1 VIITGGAAAFCGPP
15 VAVIVQD
22 PVVVLAWYVVV
33 KVPPGA
39 VVPAV
44 ELIVPQV
51 PLLVIPT
58 ASPEPAGP
66 PPGTVIV
73 TVKLDVARPLSGSEV
88 GEALSATTNGMAVWV
103 IVPWP
108 EFAPLASWAVMV
120 NEPTDVDDV

>member
-1 VIITGGAAAFCGPP
+1 MVP
-15 VAVIVQD
+15 
-22 PVVVLAWYVVV
+22 AWYVVV

-44 ELIVPQV
+44 ELIEPQV

-73 TVKLDVARPLSGSEV
+73 TFKLDVARPLSGSEV
-88 GEALSATTNGMAVWV
+88 EVRR
-103 IVPWP
+103 
-108 EFAPLASWAVMV
+108 
-120 NEPTDVDDV
+120 